1 MNNDLNLSD
10 AQLKA
15 YTGKTHR
22 SCQVRVLQF
31 MGIEYKKRPD
41 GSLAVLCQHVNPS
54 IGTDSTKKET
64 EPDWSMV

>member
-54 IGTDSTKKET
+54 ADAGAKKEA